1 VGMNYVYLVI
11 ENIELAK
18 NDIERTVVEAHLS
31 KESALYACKVYNQH
45 GKECWVDEIRCVTST
60 LLQQKLN
67 LL

>member
-1 VGMNYVYLVI
+1 MNYVYLVI

-31 KESALYACKVYNQH
+31 KESALSACKAYNQH
-45 GKECWVDEIRCVTST
+45 GKECWVDEIKCVTNT
-60 LLQQKLN
+60 NLQQKLN